1 MSWIFP
7 ITLILLTAVLFT
19 VIIVKRGQPAMTG
32 DFEKTQQKSTKKR
45 TPIPNIFGAIFAGIL
60 TFFTFLFRNWWK
72 IALFLAFAYIVYIVV
87 TLTTNAVENHNN
99 TMSAPYAPY
108 EMTLEPG
115 EKSPDFMLS
124 QNGSWRVC
132 LTPHVE
138 ILPYVTF
145 INERRVNGERAF
157 DGYRIENTSSGP
169 IWFSTWQE
177 QPPVGQVRATCN

>member
-1 MSWIFP
+1 MSMPTIKRVDHTKAAKMPWLWLW
-7 ITLILLTAVLFT
+7 LILGIILVLQGINYAQQGDHQTSSDTWFGWTHDRTRTVNLPLT
-19 VIIVKRGQPAMTG
+19 
-32 DFEKTQQKSTKKR
+32 
-45 TPIPNIFGAIFAGIL
+45 
-60 TFFTFLFRNWWK
+60 
-72 IALFLAFAYIVYIVV
+72 
-87 TLTTNAVENHNN
+87 
-99 TMSAPYAPY
+99 PY